1 MFAAS
6 KSGRASG
13 GPTPTDPSFAYV
25 PLLLNTTSTNGQN
38 NQGTT
43 TTNGFLDSSTNNFT
57 ITRNGTP
64 TQGSITPYW
73 PNGQWSNYFNGST
86 DYLSAASNAA
96 FGLGTGDFTI
106 ECWIYLLAVPTAGQ
120 FPNIFFVGNFG
131 ALPTGL
137 FLNFRSSGT
146 IALVDD
152 VNVYASSASPLTA
165 NTWFHVA
172 AVRSSGSSRIYVN
185 GVGGTAVAYTGNVA
199 QNNLYIGYAG
209 ASNQGYPNAYISNW
223 RLVKGVA
230 VYTGNFTPPTAPL
243 AATQS
248 GNGGTIQAITGTQ
261 TSLLTCQSNRF
272 RDNSAQVTPATITP
286 NGTPRVQA
294 FQPFSPTASYT
305 TALYGGSGYFNG
317 STDSLSRLFTSTTD
331 GMYPQ
336 GTTYTFEA
344 WVYLLSNS
352 TDNVIYEVT
361 EANISSFASWELS
374 VNNSTRILS
383 LYVRPSTGA
392 PTVIITGNVLPLN
405 TWSHIAVS
413 VSSGSG
419 RLFINGTQAGST
431 TTIPALTFT
440 PVGAAIGI
448 YPNGYVPTVNPRVNG
463 FISNLRLVQS
473 TAVYTG
479 AFTPP
484 TAPVTAITNTSLLL
498 NFTNAGIY
506 DAAVQNDLTTVA
518 DAQVS
523 TTQSKWSPTSVRFDG
538 SGDALNIVS
547 NPALNFGSGSFTLE
561 AWVYLITMS
570 GDYFTIGSSGAGGA
584 FFGFRTADI
593 GYGRPNVGWDYQA
606 ASGMV
611 INNWYHIAYSRSG
624 TSMRMFVNGT
634 QVGATQTTSQAYDLS
649 LTSTTVGALQ
659 NANFLNGYIQDLR
672 ITRGIGRYTANFSV
686 PTAAFPTR

>member
-1 MFAAS
+1 MLSTS
-6 KSGRASG
+6 KAFFRNPSAG
-13 GPTPTDPSFAYV
+13 GGATDPSFAYV
-25 PLLLNTTSTNGQN
+25 PLLLNTGTTNGQQN
-38 NQGTT
+38 NT
-43 TTNGFLDSSTNNFT
+43 FLDSSTNNFT

-86 DYLSAASNAA
+86 DYLSVPSNAA

-106 ECWIYLLAVPTAGQ
+106 ECWIYLLSVPTQ

-131 ALPTGL
+131 AIPTGL

-152 VNVYASSASPLTA
+152 VNVYASSASPLVA
-165 NTWFHVA
+165 NTWYHVA

-209 ASNQGYPNAYISNW
+209 ASSQGYPNAYISNW

-230 VYTGNFTPPTAPL
+230 VYTGNFTLPTAPL

-272 RDNSAQVTPATITP
+272 RDNSAQVTPATITV

-317 STDSLSRLFTSTTD
+317 STDYLSAASNAAFAFGSADFTIEFWLYANAIPTSPTIAQLCDTRPASTNGAYILIYLDND
-331 GMYPQ
+331 G
-336 GTTYTFEA
+336 A
-344 WVYLLSNS
+344 IKLWVNS
-352 TDNVIYEVT
+352 ANRITGSVI
-361 EANISSFASWELS
+361 
-374 VNNSTRILS
+374 STR
-383 LYVRPSTGA
+383 
-392 PTVIITGNVLPLN
+392 
-405 TWSHIAVS
+405 TWYHVALAR
-413 VSSGSG
+413 SSGSTK
-419 RLFINGTQAGST
+419 LFLNGAQTGST
-431 TTIPALTFT
+431 YTDSTVYLAGAPLIGASYSGGPAIANFLS
-440 PVGAAIGI
+440 
-448 YPNGYVPTVNPRVNG
+448 GYLSNFRIVNG
-463 FISNLRLVQS
+463 

-498 NFTNAGIY
+498 NMTNAGIY
-506 DAAVQNDLTTVA
+506 DAAVQNNAITVGN
-518 DAQVS
+518 AQVS
-523 TTQSKWSPTSVRFDG
+523 TAQSKWSPTSISFNGTTDYLTAPSNVALAFG
-538 SGDALNIVS
+538 SADFTIEFWMYATAIPT
-547 NPALNFGSGSFTLE
+547 NPAVAILFDTRPASTQGAYTSIYLNNNGTINLFVNS
-561 AWVYLITMS
+561 ANRITS
-570 GDYFTIGSSGAGGA
+570 SVISTGTWYYVALTRSSGV
-584 FFGFRTADI
+584 TK
-593 GYGRPNVGWDYQA
+593 
-606 ASGMV
+606 
-611 INNWYHIAYSRSG
+611 
-624 TSMRMFVNGT
+624 MFLNGT
-634 QVGATQTTSQAYDLS
+634 QTGSNYTDSTVYLASAPFVGASYS
-649 LTSTTVGALQ
+649 GGA
-659 NANFLNGYIQDLR
+659 AITNFLNGYIQDFR
-672 ITRGIGRYTANFSV
+672 ITRGVARTITT